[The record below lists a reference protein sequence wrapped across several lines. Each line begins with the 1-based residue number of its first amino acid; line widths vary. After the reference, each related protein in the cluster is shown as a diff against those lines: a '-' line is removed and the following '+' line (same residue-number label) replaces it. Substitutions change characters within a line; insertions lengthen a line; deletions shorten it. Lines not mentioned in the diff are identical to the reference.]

1 PVCAPPVACR
11 VRGSRVAVT
20 SRGPP
25 RLRDPAHRIGGEG
38 LRRAGRHGAR
48 RFLPPF
54 AHGGAHARSVTL
66 EPSLD
71 AINHEM
77 RQQLAA
83 SSPTLE
89 PFYEMM
95 RYHLA
100 LDAAGSGSGKR
111 LRPLLCLLAYE
122 ALGGQARDVLPAAAA
137 LELLHNFTL
146 IHDDIEDQDCT
157 RHHRP
162 AVWAVWGV
170 AHAINAGDGMYAL
183 SRVA

>member
-1 PVCAPPVACR
+1 ALVHPHRSTHHHARRRAQPRPVGDPPRAAPGRDA
-11 VRGSRVAVT
+11 GEAVPT
-20 SRGPP
+20 LGLP

-38 LRRAGRHGAR
+38 LRRADRHGAR

-66 EPSLD
+66 EPYLD

-77 RQQLAA
+77 RQQLVA

-122 ALGGQARDVLPAAAA
+122 ALGG
-137 LELLHNFTL
+137 
-146 IHDDIEDQDCT
+146 
-157 RHHRP
+157 
-162 AVWAVWGV
+162 
-170 AHAINAGDGMYAL
+170 
-183 SRVA
+183 